1 MRPSAGEV
9 RVPLTAGGAVSRL
22 PDGGADSTPP
32 PDPPFRILFVCTG
45 NICRSAAAERLTRL
59 HLENA
64 LGGGASRVQVASAGT
79 RALVGAPVHPDTA
92 DVVRALGGDV
102 ERFTARQLHRTMLS
116 EADLVLT
123 MTTEH
128 RTTALGLEPRALSRT
143 FTLREAADLVALVV
157 DAPAAVDRPAEDRP
171 RSLAQRMAAARSR
184 RDRGGVDDITDPI
197 NRPAEIHREV
207 AEAVSACLRPVLQ
220 AVVAD
225 LRDRGALTLA
235 AAPAQ
240 PAEVAPVAG
249 PTSST

>member
-1 MRPSAGEV
+1 VSGLPADGAGSP
-9 RVPLTAGGAVSRL
+9 PL
-22 PDGGADSTPP
+22 

-64 LGGGASRVQVASAGT
+64 LGGGAGRVQVASAGT
-79 RALVGAPVHPDTA
+79 RAVVGAPIHPDTA
-92 DVVRALGGDV
+92 RVVSALGGEV
-102 ERFTARQLHRTMLS
+102 AGFTARQLHRTMLS

-143 FTLREAADLVALVV
+143 FTLREAADLVGLVA
-157 DAPAAVDRPAEDRP
+157 DAPAAVDRPAEDHP

-184 RDRGGVDDITDPI
+184 RARGGADDITDPI

-207 AEAVSACLRPVLQ
+207 VEAVSACLRPVLR

-225 LRDRGALTLA
+225 LRDPCVLPLDA
-235 AAPAQ
+235 ASARPAQ
-240 PAEVAPVAG
+240 GDPVAG
-249 PTSST
+249 PASST

>member
-1 MRPSAGEV
+1 VSGLPAQGAGS
-9 RVPLTAGGAVSRL
+9 PPL
-22 PDGGADSTPP
+22 PDS
-32 PDPPFRILFVCTG
+32 PFRILFVCTG

-64 LGGGASRVQVASAGT
+64 LGGGAGRVQAASAGT
-79 RALVGAPVHPDTA
+79 RAVVGAPVHPDTA
-92 DVVRALGGDV
+92 RVVSALGGEV
-102 ERFTARQLHRTMLS
+102 EGFSARQLHRTMLV

-143 FTLREAADLVALVV
+143 FTLREAADLVGLVT
-157 DAPAAVDRPAEDRP
+157 DAPDRPAEDHP

-184 RDRGGVDDITDPI
+184 RGRGAADDITDPI

-207 AEAVSACLRPVLQ
+207 AEAVSACLRPVLR

-225 LRDRGALTLA
+225 LRDRGVLPLEA
-235 AAPAQ
+235 ASARPAQ
-240 PAEVAPVAG
+240 ADPVAG

>member
-1 MRPSAGEV
+1 MSGLPADGAGS
-9 RVPLTAGGAVSRL
+9 PLL
-22 PDGGADSTPP
+22 PDA
-32 PDPPFRILFVCTG
+32 PFRILFVCTG

-64 LGGGASRVQVASAGT
+64 LGGGAGGVQVASAGT
-79 RALVGAPVHPDTA
+79 RAVVGAPVHPDTA

-102 ERFTARQLHRTMLS
+102 EGFTARQLHRTMLS

-128 RTTALGLEPRALSRT
+128 RTAAVGLEPRALSRT
-143 FTLREAADLVALVV
+143 FTLREAADLVGLVA
-157 DAPAAVDRPAEDRP
+157 DAPAAADRPAEDRS
-171 RSLAQRMAAARSR
+171 RSLARRMAAARSR
-184 RDRGGVDDITDPI
+184 RARGAADDITDPI

-207 AEAVSACLRPVLQ
+207 AEAVSACLRPVLR

-225 LRDRGALTLA
+225 LRDRGVPPLDG
-235 AAPAQ
+235 APAR
-240 PAEVAPVAG
+240 ATDMAPVAG

>member
-1 MRPSAGEV
+1 MSGLPAEGAGS
-9 RVPLTAGGAVSRL
+9 PPL
-22 PDGGADSTPP
+22 PDSR
-32 PDPPFRILFVCTG
+32 FRILFVCTG

-59 HLENA
+59 RLEIA
-64 LGGGASRVQVASAGT
+64 LGGGAGRVQVASAGT
-79 RALVGAPVHPDTA
+79 RAVVGAPVHPDTA

-102 ERFTARQLHRTMLS
+102 EGFTARQLHRTMLS

-143 FTLREAADLVALVV
+143 FTLREAADLVGLVA
-157 DAPAAVDRPAEDRP
+157 DAPAALDRPAEDHP

-184 RDRGGVDDITDPI
+184 RSPGGADDITDPI

-207 AEAVSACLRPVLQ
+207 AEAVAACLRPVLQ

-225 LRDRGALTLA
+225 LRDRGVLPLDA
-235 AAPAQ
+235 ASGRPAPAD
-240 PAEVAPVAG
+240 PVAG